1 MWLKWGKRLMPCS
14 HNVKSNTVASLMVSL
29 ALLAGCAKAL
39 VAPQAPGAQAVTAE
53 ELVAKMQE
61 REAAVRTLKALFA
74 VEASGGAL
82 KAPQR
87 MEAALVYQRP
97 GTIRLQT
104 FARLGFPLF
113 DLMLTDGQYQ
123 LQFPMQGKTQ
133 KGLVSELDRK
143 GRVGVP
149 VMLGLQATLGSLGG
163 VILSTDQ
170 VYLRDEDSH
179 YVLDVMAEPGRN
191 TVARRLWFER
201 TTLEIVRQDL
211 FDASGSVQATMVYQ
225 SYRAVGATSAG
236 PLTWPSRVLAED
248 SLGQAKLVLTFHEII
263 PNPALT
269 PQDWGPMRSEPAAA
283 PSGFKR
289 EN

>member
-1 MWLKWGKRLMPCS
+1 
-14 HNVKSNTVASLMVSL
+14 
-29 ALLAGCAKAL
+29 
-39 VAPQAPGAQAVTAE
+39 
-53 ELVAKMQE
+53 MQE

-104 FARLGFPLF
+104 FARLGFPIF
-113 DLMLTDGQYQ
+113 DLMLADGQYH
-123 LQFPMQGKTQ
+123 LLFPMQGKTQ
-133 KGLVSELDRK
+133 KGPVSELDRK
-143 GRVGVP
+143 GGTGTTIT
-149 VMLGLQATLGSLGG
+149 LGLQATLGSLGG
-163 VILSTDQ
+163 AIQPTDQ
-170 VYLRDEDSH
+170 VFLSDEDSH

-191 TVARRLWFER
+191 IVGRRLWFER

-211 FDASGSVQATMVYQ
+211 FDASGSVTATMVYQ

-248 SLGQAKLVLTFHEII
+248 GLGQAKLVLTFHEII